1 MLNTN
6 SLAGMMCPHCKQTKR
21 FEIEVKAYASV
32 TDEGVEDV
40 NSGEN
45 EWFNHTPIR
54 CPACHTQ
61 GEVGSFTYPRGY
73 PLKSRRLE
81 VDHDERDWRRE
92 TPAGS
97 TFEVDQMVSLTRRVI
112 GCPAT
117 GATLIFEINDIDDG
131 FEDMTDE

>member
-1 MLNTN
+1 
-6 SLAGMMCPHCKQTKR
+6 MCPHCKQTRR
-21 FEIEVKAYASV
+21 FEIEVEAYASV
-32 TDEGVEDV
+32 TDDGVEDV
-40 NSGEN
+40 TGGEN

-73 PLKSRRLE
+73 PLKSLHLE
-81 VDHDERDWRRE
+81 IDHNEHDWRRE

-97 TFEVDQMVSLTRRVI
+97 VFAVDQVVSPTQRVV

-117 GATLIFEINDIDDG
+117 GATLIFEIDAIADS